1 MGDKGGGGNKS
12 TVYQSQLPEYA
23 EPYFRS
29 LMERAQQESRYKY
42 TPYEGQRLAG
52 YTPEERQVQAGVRS
66 LAAAGPR
73 PELGFGAGQ
82 LRGAARTAASPG
94 MWTQQAYQQY
104 ASPYFE
110 EVVDIQKRE
119 AARNAAIASRQ
130 HDAKAVEAGAFG
142 GYREGIMS
150 AARERNLMQQL
161 GDIEATGRQGAW
173 EQAQA
178 MFEKDR
184 SARFKGADI
193 QTQIAQQAESFA
205 KTQQDQAIQR
215 LTALEASGA
224 GQRELQQMAME
235 LAHSDWLEEQNW
247 KKSQLNF
254 MNNIMRGVPVD
265 FNKTVTGPS
274 PSFGSQIAGA
284 GMTGLAALAYLNQ

>member
-1 MGDKGGGGNKS
+1 MGSKGGGGKS
-12 TVYQSQLPEYA
+12 TTVYQNQLPEYA
-23 EPYFRS
+23 EPYFKS

-42 TPYEGQRLAG
+42 APYEGQRIAR
-52 YTPEERQVQAGVRS
+52 YTPEERQVQSGVRS

-73 PELGFGAGQ
+73 PELAFGAGQ
-82 LRGAARTAASPG
+82 LGRASQTAASPG

-110 EVVDIQKRE
+110 NVIDIQKRE
-119 AARNAAIASRQ
+119 AARDAAIASRQ
-130 HDAKAVEAGAFG
+130 HDASAVEAGAFG
-142 GYREGIMS
+142 GYRDGIMS

-178 MFEKDR
+178 MFERDR

-193 QTQIAQQAESFA
+193 QTQIAQQAQSLA
-205 KTQQDQAIQR
+205 QTQQSQSLER

-224 GQRELQQMAME
+224 GQRELQQQAME
-235 LAHSDWLEEQNW
+235 LAYSDWLEEQNW

-254 MNNIMRGVPVD
+254 MNAIMRGIPVEL
-265 FNKTVTGPS
+265 NKSVETPG

-284 GMTGLAALAYLNQ
+284 GMTGLAALAYLNK